1 MGLIRMQ
8 DQSEQQKLA
17 EACVMSNDLLKVL
30 YGEADIEL
38 GQPQIESDGC
48 LTFEY
53 FKKSQALI
61 NRHWSKF
68 AFPLMEQHDVHRRTL
83 YAQEN

>member
-30 YGEADIEL
+30 FGEADIEL
-38 GQPQIESDGC
+38 G
-48 LTFEY
+48 
-53 FKKSQALI
+53 
-61 NRHWSKF
+61 
-68 AFPLMEQHDVHRRTL
+68 
-83 YAQEN
+83 